1 MENRLKRGLGRGLSS
16 LLGDTSK
23 KISANKILIKDI
35 NRNRLQPRK
44 YFDKSSLE
52 DLTNSIKEQGVIQ
65 PIVVRPDK
73 SSEGKYEIVAGERR
87 WLASQNAGLHE
98 VPVVILDI
106 DDVKSLEFAIVENVQ
121 RQDLNPIEE
130 AKGYQK
136 LVDDFNYNQ
145 EKLSQ
150 FIGKSRSYIANS
162 LRLLSLPEEVLL
174 MVQQGNLS
182 AGHARTLIGLNNST
196 EIAKKIIQKKLS
208 VRQSE
213 VLVRQF
219 RNKKFKLIS
228 KKDPNILDLQ
238 KSLEEKVGLIVSIN
252 NKKDNSGIISFEYQ
266 NLDQLN
272 KLIDTIKKNY

>member
-1 MENRLKRGLGRGLSS
+1 MENRLKKGLGRGLSS
-16 LLGDTSK
+16 LLGDSSK
-23 KISANKILIKDI
+23 KINTNKISIKDI
-35 NRNRLQPRK
+35 IRNKFQPRK
-44 YFDKSSLE
+44 YFDKEGLE
-52 DLTNSIKEQGVIQ
+52 ELTNSIKKQGIIQ

-73 SSEGKYEIVAGERR
+73 SSVGKYEIIAGERR

-98 VPVVILDI
+98 VPVVILNV
-106 DDVKSLEFAIVENVQ
+106 DDVKSLEFALVENVQ

-130 AKGYQK
+130 AKGYQR

-162 LRLLSLPEEVLL
+162 LRLLSLPEDILL

-182 AGHARTLIGLNNST
+182 AGHARTLIGLNNSV

-213 VLVRQF
+213 ILVRQF
-219 RNKKFKLIS
+219 RDKKFKLVS

-238 KSLEEKVGLIVSIN
+238 KNLEEKTGLNVSIN
-252 NKKDNSGIISFEYQ
+252 NKKNNSGVIYFEYKD
-266 NLDQLN
+266 LDQLD
-272 KLIDTIKKNY
+272 KLVDTIKKNY